1 MIPTMFWYT
10 CYLAKINLF
19 SLLPCVLRKSAAQQ
33 HCSHVHILSTG
44 TFKQEG
50 FNNLCFKICSHT
62 LAGQQAHLQKCKSGL
77 AGGDNKAKLVK
88 HTHTKKTLMEQ
99 VTKDCSR
106 NCDAS
111 SRRASPVVTC
121 FISVFFFFLTYKF
134 HQANCRQMM
143 IAYVLSPIYSSH
155 FPNLIKIITNI

>member
-1 MIPTMFWYT
+1 MIPTMFWST

-99 VTKDCSR
+99 MTKERC
-106 NCDAS
+106 AS
-111 SRRASPVVTC
+111 SRRASPVVTRS
-121 FISVFFFFLTYKF
+121 ISGFFFLTYKF
-134 HQANCRQMM
+134 YQANCRQMM

>member
-1 MIPTMFWYT
+1 MIPTMFWST

-99 VTKDCSR
+99 VTKERC
-106 NCDAS
+106 AS
-111 SRRASPVVTC
+111 SRRASPVVTRS
-121 FISVFFFFLTYKF
+121 ISGFFFFFWPTSFTRLTADKWWLLMYYHLFTAPTFLTWLK
-134 HQANCRQMM
+134 
-143 IAYVLSPIYSSH
+143 
-155 FPNLIKIITNI
+155 

>member
-1 MIPTMFWYT
+1 MIPTMFWST

-88 HTHTKKTLMEQ
+88 HTHTKK
-99 VTKDCSR
+99 KHWWNKWRR
-106 NCDAS
+106 NDVLRPEEHRPS
-111 SRRASPVVTC
+111 SLVP
-121 FISVFFFFLTYKF
+121 SVGFFFFFFWPTSFTRLTADKWWLLMYYHLFTAPTFLTWLK
-134 HQANCRQMM
+134 
-143 IAYVLSPIYSSH
+143 
-155 FPNLIKIITNI
+155 